1 MKVLDLKC
9 AHQHVFEGWF
19 ASEDNFQSQLAR
31 GLVECPMCGDVSIS
45 KQLSAP
51 RLNLGATPP
60 LKMPPS
66 SASSASAAGGQGV
79 PSSTELV
86 PVQAAPTEISP
97 HDRQALQDMQGDW
110 LKMVRQVM
118 ANTEDVGSHFAE
130 VARQM
135 HYGEADERSIRGQT
149 SREEAVALLE
159 EGISVMPLP
168 MPAALKETLQ
178 SAPEDESRAPAG
190 IAERA
195 RLLQHAF
202 LRCRWPSSGRSS
214 AQVVNCSSA
223 SRA

>member
-19 ASEDNFQSQLAR
+19 ASEDDFQSQLAR
-31 GLVECPMCGDVSIS
+31 GLVECPLCADVNIS

-51 RLNLGATPP
+51 RLNLGAAPP
-60 LKMPPS
+60 LKPPS
-66 SASSASAAGGQGV
+66 STSA

-86 PVQAAPTEISP
+86 PTQTAPADISP
-97 HDRQALQDMQGDW
+97 QDRQALQDMQGDW

-159 EGISVMPLP
+159 EGISVLPLP
-168 MPAALKETLQ
+168 MPASLKETLQ
-178 SAPEDESRAPAG
+178 
-190 IAERA
+190 
-195 RLLQHAF
+195 
-202 LRCRWPSSGRSS
+202 
-214 AQVVNCSSA
+214 
-223 SRA
+223 